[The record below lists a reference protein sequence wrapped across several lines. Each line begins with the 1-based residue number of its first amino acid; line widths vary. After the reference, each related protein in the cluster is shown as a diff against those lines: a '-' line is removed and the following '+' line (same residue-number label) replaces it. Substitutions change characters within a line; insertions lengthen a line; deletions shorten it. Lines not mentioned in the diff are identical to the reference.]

1 MKLTCSRIGC
11 KNSATKWPKLSFAAE
26 AMPDGPRAT
35 FDFPLPVCD
44 AHASTDPAVSW
55 AMKAG
60 RRLKPAWPRKARR
73 SQGAKRCAWTSRRSS
88 DAAA

>member
-1 MKLTCSRIGC
+1 MTKKLTCARIGC

-44 AHASTDPAVSW
+44 AHASTDPAVYVGDDGW
-55 AMKAG
+55 AQIVAG
-60 RRLKPAWPRKARR
+60 MAAQGKARPGR
-73 SQGAKRCAWTSRRSS
+73 ETLRVDFVPVQ
-88 DAAA
+88 

>member
-11 KNSATKWPKLSFAAE
+11 KNSATKLPKLSFAAE

-44 AHASTDPAVSW
+44 AHASTDPAVYVGDEGW
-55 AMKAG
+55 AQIEAGMAARGKAKPG
-60 RRLKPAWPRKARR
+60 RETLRVDFAPV
-73 SQGAKRCAWTSRRSS
+73 Q
-88 DAAA
+88 